1 MCFGAVSLAVVR
13 PTLPFVWDETV
24 HLSQVM
30 PNVPAS
36 AFDAHRARGIVAL
49 AYPAVA
55 AFGSSPAAI
64 RSYLAPLAGVGLLLA
79 YLPWLRLRP
88 GPTAPLAA
96 GLFGSLWVALFYAPA
111 VMPNLYV
118 AFAGAATIGWL
129 LVSMLPGAGRGPLV
143 AASSGMAVAA
153 LLRPTDAL
161 LIIGPL
167 LLATLWSTRGRLR
180 LAALAALVGGFLLG
194 WAPWVVEAYA
204 RFDGPLARLHTAAT
218 VDGQGLY
225 DLVPTHLRALSG
237 ALLCSAG
244 RRCGHYQ
251 PAMLAWWFL
260 ALLLAALGVWGAV
273 RKRRAT
279 AMLVAV
285 AVASAFAV
293 PYLFTVTVVAPRFLL
308 PAYALVAL
316 PAAEDLLAVL
326 LAVRPGRLR
335 VVAARQRGESVA
347 VLVAPAKPVGAAS
360 YLRAW
365 RVLPIREPGVRLTAY
380 LAPRP

>member
-49 AYPAVA
+49 AYPAA

-118 AFAGAATIGWL
+118 AFAGAATTGWL

-316 PAAEDLLAVL
+316 PAAEGLLAVL

-365 RVLPIREPGVRLTAY
+365 RVLPIREPGVRLTAN